1 MWWVSGFGV
10 LLVTDRL
17 PSTLKIAE
25 VLRFGC
31 ATRKVREWRSSGYRF
46 LGNSGAA
53 EGLGDGLFG
62 LGRGGVV
69 FVVGAV
75 LPWVGDDFE

>member
-1 MWWVSGFGV
+1 LWWVSGFGV

-31 ATRKVREWRSSGYRF
+31 ATRKVRELRSSGYRF
-46 LGNSGAA
+46 LSNSGAA

-62 LGRGGVV
+62 LGRGDVV
-69 FVVGAV
+69 VVVEAV
-75 LPWVGDDFE
+75 LPRVGDDFE